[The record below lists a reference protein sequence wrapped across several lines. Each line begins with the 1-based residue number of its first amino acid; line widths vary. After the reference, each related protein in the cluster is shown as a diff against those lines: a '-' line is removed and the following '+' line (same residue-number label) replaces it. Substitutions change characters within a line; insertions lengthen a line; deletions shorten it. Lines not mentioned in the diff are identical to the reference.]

1 MMKRRE
7 ASAKNDA
14 TKDKDDFGNWSWL
27 LITNGKQK
35 KPYTH
40 QLEGLHVDILQYL
53 HSVHV
58 GRQVILES
66 DYDS

>member
-1 MMKRRE
+1 MIL
-7 ASAKNDA
+7 A
-14 TKDKDDFGNWSWL
+14 TDLGSYSLTVN
-27 LITNGKQK
+27 K
-35 KPYTH
+35 KTIHTH